1 MLINHSGTRGK
12 SRWYT
17 RRVLLARVRRKR
29 GGRCRA
35 GGREKAKFLV
45 DALAPDA
52 CNTYVHCFRR
62 RRRNRRRVHGRPVAA
77 VVSSHTWKE
86 SGKPVGE
93 EIVGD
98 PLTRCGYSIV

>member
-1 MLINHSGTRGK
+1 MLIYTIQVHGESRGTSGPGT
-12 SRWYT
+12 
-17 RRVLLARVRRKR
+17 RRKR
-29 GGRCRA
+29 GGRSRA
-35 GGREKAKFLV
+35 GVREKAKFLV

-52 CNTYVHCFRR
+52 CNTYVYCCRR
-62 RRRNRRRVHGRPVAA
+62 RRRRRCNRRRVHGRPVAA
-77 VVSSHTWKE
+77 VVSSRTWKE